1 MQTIDEAGRSMN
13 ACAQCSVRDAA
24 ICQSLSEADLD
35 ALNRIGRRQTIKRGQ
50 TVLWQGDESLFVG
63 NVIEG
68 VLKLS
73 ASTMDGRDQTL
84 GIMFPSDFIGRPFGP
99 TSNHSVIALTDA
111 RICTFTR
118 GAFDEF
124 AQGHPD
130 LEHRLLQRTLTEL
143 DRARNWMLLL
153 GRKSA
158 GERVAAFLLEMATRL
173 DATRLDTTRPACAND
188 DDDDLDQ
195 APLRFELPFGRQ
207 DIADLLGLTI
217 ETVSRQ
223 ITRLRDEGVIST
235 PDRRTILV
243 LDHDA
248 LEIAAGD

>member
-1 MQTIDEAGRSMN
+1 MTQAIDEAEKNMS

-24 ICQSLSEADLD
+24 ICQSLSETDLD

-111 RICTFTR
+111 RICTFAR
-118 GAFDEF
+118 GSFDEF
-124 AQGHPD
+124 AQEHPD

-173 DATRLDTTRPACAND
+173 DAGPRKCAND
-188 DDDDLDQ
+188 DDTAGRDVD
-195 APLRFELPFGRQ
+195 PLRFELPFGRQ

-223 ITRLRDEGVIST
+223 ITKLRDEAVIST
-235 PDRRTILV
+235 PDRRTIVV
-243 LDHDA
+243 LDPDA